1 MTGGEL
7 ADLDCLRP
15 GEGAELLA
23 GHPWRRFVVLGDSV
37 AEGLSEP
44 VPGYPDQPWGDRIAA
59 ELRAS
64 RPDLAYLNLGCRN
77 LVAADVA
84 AAQLGPALAFDPDL
98 ALVAA
103 GGFDVLQPAWDADA
117 TEAALRAI
125 VGGLREHGADVLTV
139 GLMDG
144 SFSPYVPE
152 RVRGRLRER
161 LHELSR
167 RTAVV
172 GADLG
177 TLHVS
182 LTEHPACQDP
192 GLYSS
197 DGRHGNARSHCI
209 SAAEAVR
216 RLGARVSAGRSAA
229 R

>member
-1 MTGGEL
+1 MTTEL
-7 ADLDCLRP
+7 DDPYCLRP
-15 GEGAELLA
+15 GEAAGLLA
-23 GHPWRRFVVLGDSV
+23 GHPWHRFVVLGDSV

-44 VPGYPDQPWGDRIAA
+44 VPGYPDEPWADRIAA
-59 ELRAS
+59 ELRTA
-64 RPDLAYLNLGCRN
+64 RPELAYLNLGRRN
-77 LVAADVA
+77 TVAAEVR

-103 GGFDVLQPAWDADA
+103 GGFDVLQPAWDPDA
-117 TEAALRAI
+117 VEAELRAVVGALR
-125 VGGLREHGADVLTV
+125 GHGADVLTV

-144 SFSPYVPE
+144 SHSPYVPD
-152 RVRGRLRER
+152 RLRDRLRER

-167 RTAVV
+167 RTARV

-177 TLHVS
+177 ARHLD
-182 LTEHPACQDP
+182 LTDHPACADP

-216 RLGARVSAGRSAA
+216 RLARA
-229 R
+229 